1 MCTRGWRETDSE
13 TDWDFFW
20 AEREWVY
27 EAFDSTHLESWQ
39 RINHFRNGRELCRK
53 DLLLKNLKRRKRQ
66 LEREGHHTEAT
77 AYEFFPVSF
86 VLPREYAMFVEE
98 FKRSGGV
105 WIMKVRPP
113 ARALETPRVLLLPL
127 LPRRS
132 PHTPS
137 FPSPA
142 VRRGPGTRH
151 ISLHAAVG
159 DQRLEDGL
167 PRAAQRQREAR
178 RARGVREEERA
189 CCY

>member
-113 ARALETPRVLLLPL
+113 ARARSGDASGAAAAAAAAPLPSHPLLPL
-127 LPRRS
+127 PSRAARPRDAAYFSSRGCRRSAIGRRTTACGPTTKRSAKSPRR
-132 PHTPS
+132 T
-137 FPSPA
+137 
-142 VRRGPGTRH
+142 
-151 ISLHAAVG
+151 
-159 DQRLEDGL
+159 
-167 PRAAQRQREAR
+167 
-178 RARGVREEERA
+178 
-189 CCY
+189 